1 MFRRPLLH
9 RWRHARPGIR
19 GARVFGAV
27 VVVAVLAGGVA
38 AERPDPPAVLTSA
51 PTEDRAV
58 AYDTVPTVDS
68 ASLHIAQAG
77 YAVWAEPRSAI
88 VTLATPGG
96 QLYTS
101 IPLSALAGRHDLPPG
116 TAAQTTLKGST
127 LTTRM
132 VDSGGHVLSQA
143 VLHAGAGSFTV
154 SFSCMLGPQSALTP
168 SFFATGHR
176 GVSMTGVED
185 GYTPDPRGPALS
197 LAPQVST
204 VTRTPFAPAPFQV
217 QLRTAPGWFGF
228 GLVQVPSA
236 NTMRIGRDGVLTIDY
251 PLVSAG
257 TTPNF
262 GAGPPQNGLVR
273 FPDFVVTF
281 APDPSTGL
289 RAYHDALAALHAIT
303 VASPPGSRPA
313 WWSQP
318 LVDTWGQQMAEKVH
332 RGSPLFTAGWVRA
345 FVADWRA
352 RYHVQQFTV
361 IIDSR
366 WQERIGD
373 AMPDPIRFGG
383 VAGMRALIDELHAQ
397 GLHVLLWWPIWAHH
411 IDVIPLTAKQARL
424 ATPDRIIDPTA
435 AGFATD
441 MATTVGQLLGTG
453 ADGLGADGLKLDWQ
467 YNIPETLQNPGAAY
481 GALALYRYMDAIHS
495 AAHGLRHDALIDASS
510 PAPQFAAVSDSV
522 RLYDA
527 WSAAE
532 WDRRAA
538 IVAAVS
544 PDMLIDG
551 DGWQA
556 DPASMVPHTVAS
568 TVYGTP
574 AMYFGSTLVGGK
586 AITALV
592 SDQLG
597 AVVNLSAM
605 KGQGRAVPL
614 AGGEWQYEVGGV
626 VTAATFAHDHA
637 VVVRAPGC
645 TPTWKYMVAST
656 VAGRLLVPTTG
667 KHLVSAVDNLGKRVA
682 ATAVQHGVLLTVSA
696 GGVYTLNFNGGC

>member
-1 MFRRPLLH
+1 V
-9 RWRHARPGIR
+9 R

-51 PTEDRAV
+51 PTEDRA
-58 AYDTVPTVDS
+58 AGYDTVPAVGS
-68 ASLHIAQAG
+68 APLRIAQAG
-77 YAVWAEPRSAI
+77 YVVWAQPHSAV

-96 QLYTS
+96 QLYS
-101 IPLSALAGRHDLPPG
+101 SMPLSALAGRRDLPPG
-116 TAAQTTLKGST
+116 TGAQTTLKGTT

-143 VLHAGAGSFTV
+143 VLHGSASSFTV
-154 SFSCMLGPQSALTP
+154 SFSCALGPVAALTP
-168 SFFATGHR
+168 GFFADGHR
-176 GVSMTGVED
+176 GMSMTGVED

-217 QLRTAPGWFGF
+217 QLRAAPGWFGF

-251 PLVSAG
+251 PLDRGGA
-257 TTPNF
+257 TPDF
-262 GAGPPQNGLVR
+262 GAGPPQNGLVH
-273 FPDFVVTF
+273 FPDFVVNF
-281 APDPSTGL
+281 AADPSGGL
-289 RAYHDALAALHAIT
+289 RAYHDALASMHAFT

-332 RGSPLFTAGWVRA
+332 RGSPLFTADWVRK
-345 FVADWRA
+345 FVADWKA

-373 AMPDPIRFGG
+373 AMPDPVRFGG
-383 VAGMRALIDELHAQ
+383 VAGMRALVDDLHAQ

-411 IDVIPLTAKQARL
+411 VDVIPLNAKQAKL
-424 ATPDRIIDPTA
+424 APPDKIIDPTA
-435 AGFATD
+435 PGFSTSMAATV
-441 MATTVGQLLGTG
+441 AQLIGTG

-467 YNIPETLQNPGAAY
+467 YNIPDTLSNPAVAS
-481 GALALYRYMDAIHS
+481 GALALYRYMDAIHTS
-495 AAHGLRHDALIDASS
+495 AHALRHDALIDASS
-510 PAPQFAAVSDSV
+510 PAPQFAAVADSV

-556 DPASMVPHTVAS
+556 DPGSIVPHTVAS

-574 AMYFGSTLVGGK
+574 AVYFGSTLVGGK
-586 AITALV
+586 AIQSLV

-597 AVVNLSAM
+597 AVVNLSAV

-626 VTAATFAHDHA
+626 VTAATFAHAHA

-645 TPTWKYMVAST
+645 TPTWKNTVAST
-656 VAGRLLVPTTG
+656 IAGRLLVPTSG
-667 KHLVSAVDNLGKRVA
+667 KHLVSAVDSLGRKAA

-696 GGVYTLNFNGGC
+696 GGVYTLTFTGGC